1 MTQYVGCDH
10 ARTLLEGL
18 VDGELSMPE
27 QLAVESHL
35 RWCDTC
41 ARRVEDMRII
51 GASLRVNSAVRPV
64 SDADNG
70 TLSVLTD
77 GLLVRVRA
85 ERAQSFP
92 SRVREMF
99 ADRRLLWPAVGA
111 TSAVLLCVAAA
122 VSVLHMSASQS
133 RDSLA
138 GLISVIGE
146 PGTEKWPLRP
156 ADNGVSIPRLSD
168 NEQNEVC
175 GSERCRDAALLT
187 GDTLELMPED
197 DVIYAFRAV
206 VGRDGMV
213 GNYEFLLSDDDP
225 PAKDQAAARR
235 VAARELALIN
245 TVRKTKFM
253 PAQTPLGQAVAVDVV
268 WVLAKTTVV
277 AGPSESLRRRSPS
290 ETQAKEGVK
299 PPAREPASPPVSSQ
313 PAAPRRSATA

>member
-64 SDADNG
+64 SDSDTG
-70 TLSVLTD
+70 TLTVLTD

-99 ADRRLLWPAVGA
+99 VDRRLLWPALGA
-111 TSAVLLCVAAA
+111 TAAVLLCVSAAF
-122 VSVLHMSASQS
+122 SVLHMSVSH
-133 RDSLA
+133 DPESLA
-138 GLISVIGE
+138 AMISALGS
-146 PGTEKWPLRP
+146 PGTELRPLRP
-156 ADNGVSIPRLSD
+156 ADNGITIPRLSED
-168 NEQNEVC
+168 EAQ
-175 GSERCRDAALLT
+175 RA
-187 GDTLELMPED
+187 GDTLELMPEED
-197 DVIYAFRAV
+197 AIFTFRTT
-206 VGRDGMV
+206 VGRDGSIA
-213 GNYEFLLSDDDP
+213 NYERLGSDETPSTDRK
-225 PAKDQAAARR
+225 AVARAAAQ
-235 VAARELALIN
+235 ELAVLN
-245 TVRKTKFM
+245 AVRHTRFM
-253 PAQTPLGQAVAVDVV
+253 PAQTPLGQAVAVDMV
-268 WVLAKTTVV
+268 WVIAKTT
-277 AGPSESLRRRSPS
+277 AIMGPPEPLRRRAASEPS
-290 ETQAKEGVK
+290 KEGIK

>member
-27 QLAVESHL
+27 QLDVESHL

-51 GASLRVNSAVRPV
+51 GASLRVNSVVPV

-92 SRVREMF
+92 SRVRELF
-99 ADRRLLWPAVGA
+99 VDRRLLWPALGA
-111 TSAVLLCVAAA
+111 TSAVLLCVSAAF
-122 VSVLHMSASQS
+122 SVLHMSTSH
-133 RDSLA
+133 DPESLA
-138 GLISVIGE
+138 AMISAIGS
-146 PGTEKWPLRP
+146 PGTELRPLRP
-156 ADNGVSIPRLSD
+156 ADNGITIPRLSED
-168 NEQNEVC
+168 EAQ
-175 GSERCRDAALLT
+175 RA
-187 GDTLELMPED
+187 GDMLELMPEED
-197 DVIYAFRAV
+197 AIFTFRTT
-206 VGRDGMV
+206 VGRDGSV
-213 GNYEFLLSDDDP
+213 ANYELLLSDDTP
-225 PAKDQAAARR
+225 PTDRKAVARAAAQ
-235 VAARELALIN
+235 ELAVLDA
-245 TVRKTKFM
+245 VRHTRFM
-253 PAQTPLGQAVAVDVV
+253 PAQTPLGRAVAVDMV
-268 WVLAKTTVV
+268 WVIAKTTAI
-277 AGPSESLRRRSPS
+277 AGPPEPLRRRAAS
-290 ETQAKEGVK
+290 EPAKEGIK